1 MPRSK
6 VRKTRLFREFSV
18 MQDRYLNKNYL
29 KYYRIA
35 KIEFCESHDVT
46 GSFLEFLLWA
56 YDLEFF
62 TLDFA
67 AGDYGFSKKKLSE
80 RMIQPLTRMGYIY
93 KHFDRL
99 TPSQTAEDHL
109 FRDETK
115 MNYRVR
121 YAITQKAR
129 MLVQA
134 FYRYLENMDQYIP

>member
-1 MPRSK
+1 MPKSK

-18 MQDRYLNKNYL
+18 MQDRYLNRNYL
-29 KYYRIA
+29 KYYRTA
-35 KIEFCESHDVT
+35 KIDFCEQKGIT
-46 GSFLEFLLWA
+46 GSHLDFLVWG

-62 TLDFA
+62 TKDFA
-67 AGDYGFSKKKLSE
+67 SEDYEMSKKKLGE
-80 RMIQPLTRMGYIY
+80 RALYPLMNMGYIY

-134 FYRYLENMDQYIP
+134 FYRHVEEY

>member
-29 KYYRIA
+29 KYYRA
-35 KIEFCESHDVT
+35 SKIDFCEQKDITSSHLD
-46 GSFLEFLLWA
+46 FLVWG

-62 TLDFA
+62 TKDFA
-67 AGDYGFSKKKLSE
+67 SEDYEMSKKKLGE
-80 RMIQPLTRMGYIY
+80 RVLYPLMNMGYIY

-129 MLVQA
+129 LLVQA
-134 FYRYLENMDQYIP
+134 FYRHLEEY

>member
-1 MPRSK
+1 
-6 VRKTRLFREFSV
+6 

-29 KYYRIA
+29 KYYRTA
-35 KIEFCESHDVT
+35 KIDFCYEQDISGSHLD
-46 GSFLEFLLWA
+46 FLVWA
-56 YDLEFF
+56 YNLEFF
-62 TLDFA
+62 TKDYA
-67 AGDYGFSKKKLSE
+67 AEDYGMSKKKLGE
-80 RMIQPLTRMGYIY
+80 RNLYPLMKMGLVY

-129 MLVQA
+129 LLVQA
-134 FYRYLENMDQYIP
+134 FYRYLEEYQ

>member
-1 MPRSK
+1 MPKSK
-6 VRKTRLFREFSV
+6 VRKTRLFREFSR
-18 MQDRYLNKNYL
+18 MDSRYVNRNYL
-29 KYYRIA
+29 KYYRSV
-35 KIEFCESHDVT
+35 KLEFCDSKDISSSHLD
-46 GSFLEFLLWA
+46 FLVWA

-62 TLDFA
+62 TKDFA
-67 AGDYGFSKKKLSE
+67 SEDYEMNKKKLGE
-80 RMIQPLTRMGYIY
+80 RVIYPLMNMGFIY

-129 MLVQA
+129 LLVQA
-134 FYRYLENMDQYIP
+134 FYRDLEGN

>member
-1 MPRSK
+1 MDS
-6 VRKTRLFREFSV
+6 
-18 MQDRYLNKNYL
+18 RYVNRNYL
-29 KYYRIA
+29 KYYRSV
-35 KIEFCESHDVT
+35 KLEFCDSKDISSSHLD
-46 GSFLEFLLWA
+46 FLVWA

-62 TLDFA
+62 TKDFA
-67 AGDYGFSKKKLSE
+67 SEDYDMSKKKLGE
-80 RMIQPLTRMGYIY
+80 RVLYPLMNMGFIY

-129 MLVQA
+129 LLVQA
-134 FYRYLENMDQYIP
+134 FYRELEVD

>member
-1 MPRSK
+1 MPKSK
-6 VRKTRLFREFSV
+6 VRKTRLFREFSR
-18 MQDRYLNKNYL
+18 MDSRYVNRNYL
-29 KYYRIA
+29 KYYRSV
-35 KIEFCESHDVT
+35 KLEFCDSRDISSSHLD
-46 GSFLEFLLWA
+46 FLVWA

-62 TLDFA
+62 TKDFA
-67 AGDYGFSKKKLSE
+67 SEDYDMNKKKLGE
-80 RMIQPLTRMGYIY
+80 RVLYPLMNMGFIY

-129 MLVQA
+129 LLVQA
-134 FYRYLENMDQYIP
+134 FYRELES

>member
-1 MPRSK
+1 MPKSK
-6 VRKTRLFREFSV
+6 VRKTRLFREFSR
-18 MQDRYLNKNYL
+18 MDSRYVNRNYL
-29 KYYRIA
+29 KYYRSV
-35 KIEFCESHDVT
+35 KLEFCDSKDISSSHLD
-46 GSFLEFLLWA
+46 FLVWA

-62 TLDFA
+62 TKDFA
-67 AGDYGFSKKKLSE
+67 SEDYDMNKKKLGE
-80 RMIQPLTRMGYIY
+80 RVLYPLMNMGFIY

-129 MLVQA
+129 LLVQA
-134 FYRYLENMDQYIP
+134 FYRDLES

>member
-1 MPRSK
+1 MPKSK
-6 VRKTRLFREFSV
+6 VRKTRLFREFSR
-18 MQDRYLNKNYL
+18 MDSRYVNRNYL
-29 KYYRIA
+29 KYYRSV
-35 KIEFCESHDVT
+35 KLEFCDSRDISSSHLD
-46 GSFLEFLLWA
+46 FLVWE

-62 TLDFA
+62 TKDFA
-67 AGDYGFSKKKLSE
+67 SEDYEMNKKKLGE
-80 RMIQPLTRMGYIY
+80 RVIYPLMNMGFIY

-129 MLVQA
+129 LLVQA
-134 FYRYLENMDQYIP
+134 FYRELED

>member
-1 MPRSK
+1 MPKSK
-6 VRKTRLFREFSV
+6 VRKTRLFREFSR
-18 MQDRYLNKNYL
+18 MDRRYVNRNYL
-29 KYYRIA
+29 KYYRSV
-35 KIEFCESHDVT
+35 KLEFCDSKDISSSHLD
-46 GSFLEFLLWA
+46 FLVWA

-62 TLDFA
+62 TKDFA
-67 AGDYGFSKKKLSE
+67 SEDYDMNKKKLGE
-80 RMIQPLTRMGYIY
+80 RVLYPLMNMGFIY

-129 MLVQA
+129 LLVQA
-134 FYRYLENMDQYIP
+134 FYRDLES

>member
-1 MPRSK
+1 MPKSK

-18 MQDRYLNKNYL
+18 MQDRYLNRNYL
-29 KYYRIA
+29 KYYRTA
-35 KIEFCESHDVT
+35 KLDFCEQKGIAGSHLD
-46 GSFLEFLLWA
+46 FLVWG

-62 TLDFA
+62 TKDFA
-67 AGDYGFSKKKLSE
+67 SEDYEMSKKKLGE
-80 RMIQPLTRMGYIY
+80 RVLYPLMNMGYIY

-134 FYRYLENMDQYIP
+134 FYRHVEEY

>member
-29 KYYRIA
+29 KYYRAA
-35 KIEFCESHDVT
+35 KIDFCEQKDITSSHLD
-46 GSFLEFLLWA
+46 FLVWG

-62 TLDFA
+62 TKDFA
-67 AGDYGFSKKKLSE
+67 SEDYEMSKKKLGE
-80 RMIQPLTRMGYIY
+80 RVLYPLMNMGYIY

-129 MLVQA
+129 LLVQA
-134 FYRYLENMDQYIP
+134 FYRHLEEY